1 MAQTGNVY
9 GTNVGG
15 TNFSGANV
23 SNTKLASPFDR
34 FVLLA
39 LENIVKARIL
49 FSPAMQ
55 KHSLINSKFTA
66 LEPIFV

>member
-23 SNTKLASPFDR
+23 SNTKLASP